1 MTASGF
7 IGSRDER
14 GALLGGG
21 GGIEW
26 MASLAIGAIGGSG
39 GGADRGPTDGGGML
53 GAETRGAR
61 GAGEA
66 DEEAEPLRGTFGAIG
81 ALGAIGAFAD

>member
-14 GALLGGG
+14 GALGGG
-21 GGIEW
+21 AGIEW
-26 MASLAIGAIGGSG
+26 TASLAIGAIGGSG
-39 GGADRGPTDGGGML
+39 GGAERGSLGGTGEDLGATEAGGGEML
-53 GAETRGAR
+53 GEETRGAT

-66 DEEAEPLRGTFGAIG
+66 
-81 ALGAIGAFAD
+81 